1 MGTKNS
7 LARRIKTRYTPNIGK
22 PAQHVVSPI
31 QEQGCVTDTRTG
43 IFPSL
48 LQRGLMDL
56 QQRVLR
62 TDVSGMPLEWVG
74 YQEAVKLIT
83 LDQVCYSLGRK
94 LYEVHGGI
102 NAISGL
108 QSVVPVN
115 AIIAT
120 TGQNPHK
127 QLFAANYVPPLSNQ
141 SLFRR
146 DQSLCLYCGD
156 QFPHFLLSRDHVHP
170 LSQGGKDRWVNVVTA
185 CKRCNN
191 HKAGRTPEQAGM
203 ELLAIPFCPT
213 HAEYVYLQ
221 GRQILAD
228 QMEFLLAHF
237 PRNSVLRQRVEKGE
251 ELLV

>member
-1 MGTKNS
+1 MN
-7 LARRIKTRYTPNIGK
+7 
-22 PAQHVVSPI
+22 
-31 QEQGCVTDTRTG
+31 
-43 IFPSL
+43 
-48 LQRGLMDL
+48 L

-83 LDQVCYSLGRK
+83 LDQVSYSLGK
-94 LYEVHGGI
+94 TLYHIHGGI
-102 NAISGL
+102 SSLTGL
-108 QSVVPVN
+108 QSVVSVD

-120 TGQNPHK
+120 QGHHPHK
-127 QLFAANYVPPLSNQ
+127 HLFAGNYVPPLSNK

-146 DQSLCLYCGD
+146 DQSMCLYCGQ
-156 QFPHFLLSRDHVHP
+156 QFPNFLLSRDHVHP
-170 LSQGGKDRWVNVVTA
+170 LTQGGLDRWVNVVTA

-203 ELLAIPFCPT
+203 ELLAIPFSPT

-221 GRQILAD
+221 GRQILSD

-237 PRNSVLRQRVEKGE
+237 PRNSVLRKRVEQGRS
-251 ELLV
+251 LLA

>member
-1 MGTKNS
+1 MFVFESINEVM
-7 LARRIKTRYTPNIGK
+7 N
-22 PAQHVVSPI
+22 
-31 QEQGCVTDTRTG
+31 
-43 IFPSL
+43 
-48 LQRGLMDL
+48 L

-74 YQEAVKLIT
+74 YQEAVRLIT
-83 LDQVCYSLGRK
+83 LDQVSYSLGK
-94 LYEVHGGI
+94 TLYQIRGGI
-102 NAISGL
+102 NAISGR
-108 QSVVPVN
+108 QSSVSVN

-120 TGQNPHK
+120 HGHNPHK
-127 QLFAANYVPPLSNQ
+127 HLFGPAYVPPLSNQ

-146 DQSLCLYCGD
+146 DQNLCLYCGE
-156 QFPHFLLSRDHVHP
+156 QFPNYMLSRDHVHP
-170 LSQGGKDRWVNVVTA
+170 LSQGGLDRWVNVVTA

-221 GRQILAD
+221 GRQILND

-237 PRNSVLRQRVEKGE
+237 PRNSVLRKRVEKGE
-251 ELLV
+251 SLLV